1 MAHEMDKNDGK
12 QDATSNVEIDEKDR
26 AILAELRRE
35 GGLSEQKLARK
46 TGIPMT
52 TVHNRLVKLKQGGV
66 ITQYTVRLD
75 FAKLGQP
82 ITAYVLVKAA
92 PQADQQ
98 KLMEQI
104 ATLPNIFEVAMI
116 TGEFD
121 ILVKARVASMTA
133 LNELIVQNLRKQKAV
148 NETRTLISYQTKE
161 LSGMG

>member
-1 MAHEMDKNDGK
+1 MSL
-12 QDATSNVEIDEKDR
+12 QPDEKDI
-26 AILAELRRE
+26 AILAELRRD

-52 TVHNRLVKLKQGGV
+52 TVHNRLVRLKKEGV

-92 PQADQQ
+92 PQADQ
-98 KLMEQI
+98 KVLMEHI
-104 ATLPNIFEVAMI
+104 ARLPNIFEVAMV

-121 ILVKARVASMTA
+121 LMVKARVASMQA
-133 LNELIVQNLRKQKAV
+133 LNELIVQHLRKQKAV
-148 NETRTLISYQTKE
+148 SETRTMISYETKE

>member
-1 MAHEMDKNDGK
+1 MVFRPDDKD
-12 QDATSNVEIDEKDR
+12 I
-26 AILAELRRE
+26 AILAELRRD
-35 GGLSEQKLARK
+35 GGLSEQKLAKK

-52 TVHNRLVKLKQGGV
+52 TVHNRLTRLKQSGV

-92 PQADQQ
+92 PQADQ
-98 KLMEQI
+98 KALMEHI
-104 ATLPNIFEVAMI
+104 SKLPNIFEVAMV

-121 ILVKARVASMTA
+121 LMVKARVASMKA
-133 LNELIVQNLRKQKAV
+133 LNELIVQQLRKQKAV
-148 NETRTLISYQTKE
+148 SETRTMISYETKE